1 MTEDAAMQHLRRV
14 RYRKEQASG
23 KPKFRVVLTARDL
36 KWWETTYE
44 LLLSPTVRESR
55 YVPGRQGSAL
65 PPPPVKHPCQDC
77 QEDISELVNH
87 KWRKRCEKCQAK
99 FEDSVGRRR
108 SEYQKQKARR
118 LAFKRKNP
126 RTCACGT
133 DISDRHGRAF
143 RCKKCS
149 RLTRSKGVGAL
160 DDVGQTKGETR
171 P

>member
-14 RYRKEQASG
+14 RDRKEKAAGQ
-23 KPKFRVVLTARDL
+23 PKFRVVLTARDL

-55 YVPGRQGSAL
+55 YVPGRQGPAL
-65 PPPPVKHPCQDC
+65 PAPVVKHPCMDC

-99 FEDSVGRRR
+99 FEGSRDHRQV
-108 SEYQKQKARR
+108 EYLKQKARR
-118 LAFKRKNP
+118 LASKRKLL
-126 RTCACGT
+126 RFCACGA
-133 DISDRHGRAF
+133 DISDRHGNAF
-143 RCKKCS
+143 QCKECS
-149 RLTRSKGVGAL
+149 ALTRSKGVGAL
-160 DDVGQTKGETR
+160 DEERGR

>member
-1 MTEDAAMQHLRRV
+1 MTEDAAMQYLRKV
-14 RYRKEQASG
+14 RDLKEQAAG
-23 KPKFRVVLTARDL
+23 KPKFRVVMTARDL

-44 LLLSPTVRESR
+44 RLLSPTVRESR
-55 YVPGRQGSAL
+55 YVPGRQGPA
-65 PPPPVKHPCQDC
+65 PPPPTVKHPCMDC

-87 KWRKRCEKCQAK
+87 KWRKRCEPCQAK

-118 LAFKRKNP
+118 LALKRKLP
-126 RTCACGT
+126 RFCACGT

-160 DDVGQTKGETR
+160 DKGERR